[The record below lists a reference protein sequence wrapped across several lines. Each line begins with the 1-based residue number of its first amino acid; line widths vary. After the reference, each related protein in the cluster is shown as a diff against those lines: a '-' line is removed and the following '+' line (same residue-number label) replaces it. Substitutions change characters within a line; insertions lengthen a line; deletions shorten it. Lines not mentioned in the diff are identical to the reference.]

1 MSQSGSSRLRAA
13 ICTPIADSWLC
24 VRGDF
29 DYVLRRGAIV
39 PAPSGGTEMRH
50 LLTVAALLWS
60 TIAFA
65 ADPVGTYTIEG
76 TNPGNGSKYSGTVTV
91 EKTGETFRVVWN
103 VGGSRYVGTGL
114 GDKNFIAVSYSSGSD
129 TGLALYG
136 EDGGNWKGVW
146 TYAGSRNMG
155 TELWKRQ

>member
-1 MSQSGSSRLRAA
+1 MDR
-13 ICTPIADSWLC
+13 PIADLVALPARRFRLC
-24 VRGDF
+24 AST
-29 DYVLRRGAIV
+29 RRNRARAIV
-39 PAPSGGTEMRH
+39 GTEMRH
-50 LLTVAALLWS
+50 LFTAAILLWS
-60 TIAFA
+60 TTAFA

-76 TNPGNGSKYSGTVTV
+76 TNPGNGSKYSGKVTV
-91 EKTGETFRVVWN
+91 EKTGETFRVVWD
-103 VGGSRYVGTGL
+103 VGGSRYIGTGL

-155 TELWKRQ
+155 TETWKRQ